1 MINQKPFDI
10 PRYNIPD
17 APQNSGFTL
26 TAAQEGSDLNVCGK
40 VGGYSTTKFNNIFLQ
55 YTGNQLETEMVVME
69 VEMVSGLL

>member
-1 MINQKPFDI
+1 MINQKPFDV

-40 VGGYSTTKFNNIFLQ
+40 VGGYNTNKNYKIILQ
-55 YTGNQLETEMVVME
+55 YTGSQSETGMVVME